1 MSDAPIG
8 VGVIGCGEIAQ
19 LMHLPFIH
27 ELPQF
32 RIAAFCDISPGV
44 LDSLGAHYCVDARY
58 TDHHALLADPGVDA
72 VVICTYDHAD
82 IAADAIAAGK
92 HMIVEKPLAF
102 TPDEARR
109 IVEAAE
115 ASGCV
120 AMVGYM
126 KLFDPG
132 YEYGVQRIAAIG
144 RPTSIRVHDFAGRF
158 DRYGELYTQ
167 FHADD
172 LPQALVE
179 SSQAAVAARIDA
191 ALGPEHTGYRDLYLT
206 LLMLGSHDLA
216 ALRGAVGSPDNV
228 AYARALGP
236 NHVLAVLDYA
246 DGVPC
251 VLEVAFG
258 AQYEWWDEAIEIRGE
273 RDEVRIAF
281 QNPYVRHASAIVTL
295 REAEQDGPSERVV
308 PGRPDTAFRREW
320 QHFADAIRNGVP
332 VRSTPAGGLADI
344 NLAMAIIKAL
354 PPADKKR

>member
-1 MSDAPIG
+1 MSNAPIG

-19 LMHLPFIH
+19 LMHLPFLH

-32 RIAAFCDISPGV
+32 RIAALCDISPGV
-44 LDSLGAHYCVDARY
+44 LQNLGAHYGVAARH
-58 TDHHALLADPGVDA
+58 TDHRTVLADPAVDA
-72 VVICTYDHAD
+72 VVICTYDHAE

-102 TPDEARR
+102 TPDEARS

-115 ASGCV
+115 TSGCV

-132 YEYGVQRIAAIG
+132 YEFGVQRIAAIG
-144 RPTSIRVHDFAGRF
+144 RPVSIRVHDFAGRL

-172 LPQALVE
+172 LPDALIE
-179 SSQAAVAARIDA
+179 SGQAATAARIDT
-191 ALGPEHTGYRDLYLT
+191 ALGPEHAKYRDLYLT

-216 ALRGAVGSPDNV
+216 ALRDAIGLPNGV

-236 NHVLAVLDYA
+236 NHVLAVLEYA
-246 DGVPC
+246 NNVPC
-251 VLEVAFG
+251 VLEIAFG
-258 AQYEWWDEAIEIRGE
+258 AQYEWWDEAIEVRGQRE
-273 RDEVRIAF
+273 EVRIEF
-281 QNPYVRHASAIVTL
+281 QNPYVRHASAIVKL
-295 REAEQDGPSERVV
+295 REAERDRPSERIVR
-308 PGRPDTAFRREW
+308 GRPDTAFRREW

-332 VRSTPAGGLADI
+332 VRSTLAGGLADI
-344 NLAMAIIKAL
+344 DLAMAIIKAL
-354 PPADKKR
+354 PPSGGAP